1 MSGKHKQR
9 TGLDRRKR
17 DVGPPAG
24 WKERR
29 RTPERRMPEVEEISI
44 EEFNRLMRINNPATP
59 DQPGSEEDKSFDWD
73 KVRKL

>member
-17 DVGPPAG
+17 DIGPPAG

-29 RTPERRMPEVEEISI
+29 RNPERRMPEVEEVSMD
-44 EEFNRLMRINNPATP
+44 EFMRLVQANNPSTP
-59 DQPGSEEDKSFDWD
+59 NQPESTEAKSFDWD
-73 KVRKL
+73 RIRKL